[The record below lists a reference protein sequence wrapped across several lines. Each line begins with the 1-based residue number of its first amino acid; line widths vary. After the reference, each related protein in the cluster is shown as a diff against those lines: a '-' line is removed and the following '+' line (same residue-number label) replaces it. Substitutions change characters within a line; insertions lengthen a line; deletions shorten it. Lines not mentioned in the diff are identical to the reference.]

1 MNVLLLGIGNI
12 LLRDEGVGVRVVE
25 SLAKRYT
32 LPQEV
37 EVLDGGTSGMDLL
50 YTISGRDV
58 MIVCDAIK
66 ADAPPGTVIQITGDD
81 VPAFL
86 QTKLSPHQ
94 VGLSDVLATL
104 KLLDELPPVV
114 SIVGIV
120 PEDLS
125 LGTELS
131 PTAAGAVDHALTM
144 IIDELATVGID
155 VGQQS
160 LTAPEVV

>member
-1 MNVLLLGIGNI
+1 MNVLVLGIGNI
-12 LLRDEGVGVRVVE
+12 LLRDEGVGVRVIE

-32 LPQEV
+32 LPADV

-58 MIVCDAIK
+58 LIVCDAIK
-66 ADAPPGTVIQITGDD
+66 SDASPGTVIQINGDD
-81 VPAFL
+81 VPAFF

-104 KLLDELPPVV
+104 KLLDELPPLV
-114 SIVGIV
+114 SIVGVV
-120 PEDLS
+120 PADLS

-131 PTAAGAVDHALTM
+131 PTAAGAVDHALT
-144 IIDELATVGID
+144 IIIKQLAAVGID
-155 VGQQS
+155 AGQQS
-160 LTAPEVV
+160 LTATEVA

>member
-1 MNVLLLGIGNI
+1 MNTLVLGIGNI
-12 LLRDEGVGVRVVE
+12 LLRDEGVGVRVIE
-25 SLAKRYT
+25 TMSERYA
-32 LPQEV
+32 LPAEV

-50 YTISGRDV
+50 YTISGRDLL
-58 MIVCDAIK
+58 IVCDAIK
-66 ADAPPGTVIQITGDD
+66 ADAAPGTVIRITGDE

-86 QTKLSPHQ
+86 HTKLSPHQ

-104 KLLDELPPVV
+104 KLLDELPPAI

-131 PTAAGAVDHALTM
+131 PTAAGAVDQALTA
-144 IIDELATVGID
+144 IIAELAAAGID
-155 VGQQS
+155 VAQRS
-160 LTAPEVV
+160 PTIEVA

>member
-1 MNVLLLGIGNI
+1 MLGIGNI
-12 LLRDEGVGVRVVE
+12 LLRDEGVGVRVIE
-25 SLAKRYT
+25 SLAKCYK
-32 LPQEV
+32 LPAGV
-37 EVLDGGTSGMDLL
+37 ELLDGGTSGMDLL
-50 YTISGRDV
+50 YTISGRDLL
-58 MIVCDAIK
+58 IVCDAVNS
-66 ADAPPGTVIQITGDD
+66 DAPPGTVIQITGDD
-81 VPAFL
+81 VPAFF

-125 LGTELS
+125 LGIELS
-131 PTAAGAVDHALTM
+131 PTAAAAVDHALTM
-144 IIDELATVGID
+144 IIDELAAAGID

-160 LTAPEVV
+160 LTAAEIA

>member
-1 MNVLLLGIGNI
+1 VNVLVLGIGNI
-12 LLRDEGVGVRVVE
+12 LLRDEGVGVRIIE

-32 LPQEV
+32 LPEDV

-50 YTISGRDV
+50 YTISGRDLL
-58 MIVCDAIK
+58 IVCDAVK
-66 ADAPPGTVIQITGDD
+66 ADAPPGTVIQITGDN
-81 VPAFL
+81 VPAFF

-104 KLLDELPPVV
+104 KLLDQLPPVV

-131 PTAAGAVDHALTM
+131 PTAAGAVDHALTLV
-144 IIDELATVGID
+144 IDELAAVGID
-155 VGQQS
+155 VEQQL
-160 LTAPEVV
+160 LTTMETA